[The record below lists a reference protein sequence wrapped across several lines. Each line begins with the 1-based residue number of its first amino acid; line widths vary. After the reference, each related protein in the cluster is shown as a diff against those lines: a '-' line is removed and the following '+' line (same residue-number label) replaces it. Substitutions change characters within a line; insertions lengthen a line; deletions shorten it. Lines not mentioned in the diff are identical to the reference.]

1 MRGTFKGMRKGGLV
15 VAVAVGL
22 AGVAVPAEAKP
33 VRPAV
38 AGDVNGDG
46 RVDVIAGL
54 PLLKVKGKS
63 DAGGVVVYFGGAKQ
77 VSTQGRVVTLAAPVA
92 RENLGRV
99 LASGDFDADG
109 YADVLAS
116 ARKKLVVFRGSPTGL
131 RGADAKVLSWP
142 VTEPAMAAADFD
154 GDGYGDVAVTGSER
168 IVVLRGGRSGLR
180 VAGGLANGAPRFGA
194 DLAAGDVNGD
204 GRPDLVATEH
214 RVALPDPV
222 GPQRITVVPG
232 SRAGLSLTRAWS
244 ITPTERAARDLAVA
258 DVNGDHRADLV
269 RITSTEGEN
278 FRVLVQL
285 SQGNG
290 FAPARTVATGDD
302 YYPANVALGDITG
315 DGRADLAVHISAE
328 GDHDW
333 ALLYAGT
340 ATGVGAQ
347 PIRRYAHD
355 TYETRYG
362 TSLRLADVRGDRRA
376 DVIAG
381 LPGVYG
387 AGALEVLPSGAP
399 GGAQRLGLKTPGG
412 LGLSQPS

>member
-1 MRGTFKGMRKGGLV
+1 MRVGKGGLV

-22 AGVAVPAEAKP
+22 AGVAAPAEAKP

-63 DAGGVVVYFGGAKQ
+63 DAGGVVVYFGGARQ
-77 VSTQGRVVTLAAPVA
+77 VSTQGRVATLAGPAA

-99 LASGDFDADG
+99 LASGDFDGDG

-116 ARKKLVVFRGSPTGL
+116 ARKKLVVFRGSATGL
-131 RGADAKVLSWP
+131 RGADAKVITWP

-154 GDGYGDVAVTGSER
+154 GDGYGDVAVAGNKEV
-168 IVVLRGGRSGLR
+168 VVLRGSKAGLR
-180 VAGGLANGAPRFGA
+180 VAGRLADGAPQFGA
-194 DLAAGDVNGD
+194 RLAAGDVNGD
-204 GRPDLVATEH
+204 GRRDLVATEH
-214 RVALPDPV
+214 RVAVPDAV

-232 SRAGLSLTRAWS
+232 SPSGLSLKNAWS

-269 RITSTEGEN
+269 RITSAEGEN

-285 SQGNG
+285 SRGNG
-290 FAPARTVATGDD
+290 FAPAQTVATGDG
-302 YYPANVALGDITG
+302 YPVNVGLGDVTG
-315 DGRADLAVHISAE
+315 DGRADLAVHIATE

-333 ALLYAGT
+333 AVLYAGT
-340 ATGVGAQ
+340 ATGVGAE
-347 PIRRYAHD
+347 PIQRYAHD

-387 AGALEVLPSGAP
+387 VGALEVLPSGAHV
-399 GGAQRLGLKTPGG
+399 GAQKLRLSLPGG
-412 LGLSQPS
+412 LGSSQPS